1 MRLKVVLTGIAL
13 IVLALLALAFTI
25 VKATDFNQYRD
36 YVAGRM
42 KAATGRD
49 LVIAGDVN
57 VSFSL
62 SPRLTARDVSFRNA
76 AWSDQPQMARLGEIE
91 AEVDLLSLLTGEIRI
106 KDVVL
111 RGGQVGV
118 ETNKDGVGNWVL
130 DLAPATTP
138 TPVDSTTTASG
149 LPRVDQVAIEDVALL
164 YRDGPNGSLVLVGVM
179 YTAPAS
185 LSLEELDRRIPLS
198 IARWHQHTNICLPPR
213 DADQAAAIAGRHP
226 EFGPRGRIATEAA
239 CEAAGGRWKRRV
251 FNWMVHA
258 NVFEDRA
265 RVWADEHGG

>member
-1 MRLKVVLTGIAL
+1 MRFCSGILLVNLLFART
-13 IVLALLALAFTI
+13 LLAQHEGMDHAQL
-25 VKATDFNQYRD
+25 
-36 YVAGRM
+36 
-42 KAATGRD
+42 
-49 LVIAGDVN
+49 GDVSIRAM
-57 VSFSL
+57 VEQG
-62 SPRLTARDVSFRNA
+62 PHITLTPLRPEQPGDRARADS
-76 AWSDQPQMARLGEIE
+76 I
-91 AEVDLLSLLTGEIRI
+91 AEVARVAVAKY
-106 KDVVL
+106 KDVALAEADGYTRFAPQVKQQRIYHYTNRARAL
-111 RGGQVGV
+111 RAQLGF
-118 ETNKDGVGNWVL
+118 DAA
-130 DLAPATTP
+130 APT
-138 TPVDSTTTASG
+138 
-149 LPRVDQVAIEDVALL
+149 ALL

-265 RVWADEHGG
+265 RVWADEHGGMRHH